1 MFSHPIVNLY
11 FFLALSLSLMLGN
24 SILHLAVYGIV
35 ILLIA
40 LKNTKLIPIVI
51 RKYLPTLFFF
61 PIMLFIYILFSY
73 VLTDSALYQ
82 TISEAFNA
90 FIKFSFMI
98 ISMNFYLE
106 LSSSENLIKSLR
118 SFWSKLNIQW
128 KWVDNFFLFLA
139 LSLRFYPTF
148 QSHWQHQRNSQKVLG
163 IKFNDS
169 YYGRLVEISKELPS
183 ILAYQLDR
191 SEDISLAMKL
201 RGYGSH
207 FPRKIVD
214 PIYFNLT
221 NFLQVFLVT
230 IFFIQLFRFVTI

>member
-1 MFSHPIVNLY
+1 MFTHPIVNLY
-11 FFLALSLSLMLGN
+11 FFLALSLSLMLASSFLQLMN
-24 SILHLAVYGIV
+24 YGIV
-35 ILLIA
+35 ILIIA
-40 LKNTKLIPIVI
+40 LKNTKLIPIVV

-73 VLTDSALYQ
+73 ILTDSTIYQ

-106 LSSSENLIKSLR
+106 LSSAENLIKSLR
-118 SFWSKLNIQW
+118 SFWARLNIQW

-139 LSLRFYPTF
+139 LALRFYPTF
-148 QSHWQHQRNSQKVLG
+148 QSQWQHQRNSQKVLG

-169 YYGRLVEISKELPS
+169 YYGRLIEISKELPS
-183 ILAYQLDR
+183 ILVYQLDR

-201 RGYGSH
+201 RGYGSY

-214 PIYFNLT
+214 PIYFNIT
-221 NFLQVFLVT
+221 NFLQFFLVT
-230 IFFIQLFRFVTI
+230 IFFIQLFRFVAI

>member
-1 MFSHPIVNLY
+1 MFTHPIVNLY
-11 FFLALSLSLMLGN
+11 FFLALSLSLMLASSFLQLMN
-24 SILHLAVYGIV
+24 YGIV
-35 ILLIA
+35 ILFIA

-73 VLTDSALYQ
+73 ILTDSTIYQ

-106 LSSSENLIKSLR
+106 LSSAENLIKSLR
-118 SFWSKLNIQW
+118 SFWARLNIQW

-139 LSLRFYPTF
+139 LALRFYPTF
-148 QSHWQHQRNSQKVLG
+148 QSQWQHQRNSQKVLG

-169 YYGRLVEISKELPS
+169 YYGRLIEISKELPS
-183 ILAYQLDR
+183 ILVYQLDR

-201 RGYGSH
+201 RGYGSY

-214 PIYFNLT
+214 PIYFNIT
-221 NFLQVFLVT
+221 NFLQFFLVT

>member
-1 MFSHPIVNLY
+1 MN
-11 FFLALSLSLMLGN
+11 
-24 SILHLAVYGIV
+24 YGIV
-35 ILLIA
+35 ILFIA

-51 RKYLPTLFFF
+51 RKYIPTLFFF

-73 VLTDSALYQ
+73 ILTDSTIYQ

-106 LSSSENLIKSLR
+106 LSSAENLIKSLK
-118 SFWSKLNIQW
+118 SFWATLNIQW

-139 LSLRFYPTF
+139 LALRFYPTF
-148 QSHWQHQRNSQKVLG
+148 QSQWQHQRNSQKVLG

-169 YYGRLVEISKELPS
+169 YYGRLIEISKELPS
-183 ILAYQLDR
+183 ILVYQLDR

-201 RGYGSH
+201 RGYGSY

-214 PIYFNLT
+214 PIYFNIT
-221 NFLQVFLVT
+221 NFLQFFLVT

>member
-1 MFSHPIVNLY
+1 MN
-11 FFLALSLSLMLGN
+11 
-24 SILHLAVYGIV
+24 YGIV
-35 ILLIA
+35 ILFIA

-73 VLTDSALYQ
+73 ILTDSTIYQ

-106 LSSSENLIKSLR
+106 LSSAENLIKSLR
-118 SFWSKLNIQW
+118 SFWATLNIQW

-139 LSLRFYPTF
+139 LALRFYPTF
-148 QSHWQHQRNSQKVLG
+148 QSQWQHQRNSQKVLG

-169 YYGRLVEISKELPS
+169 YYGRLIEISKELPS
-183 ILAYQLDR
+183 ILVYQLDR

-201 RGYGSH
+201 RGYGSY

-214 PIYFNLT
+214 PIYFNIT
-221 NFLQVFLVT
+221 NFLQFFLVT

>member
-1 MFSHPIVNLY
+1 MLASS
-11 FFLALSLSLMLGN
+11 FLQLMN
-24 SILHLAVYGIV
+24 YGIV
-35 ILLIA
+35 ILIIA

-73 VLTDSALYQ
+73 ILTDSTIYQ

-106 LSSSENLIKSLR
+106 LSSAENLIKSLR
-118 SFWSKLNIQW
+118 SFWARLNIQW

-139 LSLRFYPTF
+139 LALRFYPTF
-148 QSHWQHQRNSQKVLG
+148 QSQWQHQRNSQKVLG

-169 YYGRLVEISKELPS
+169 YYGRLIEISKELPS
-183 ILAYQLDR
+183 ILVYQLDR

-201 RGYGSH
+201 RGYGSY

-214 PIYFNLT
+214 PIYFNIT
-221 NFLQVFLVT
+221 NFLQFVLVT

>member
-73 VLTDSALYQ
+73 VLTDSTLYQ

-128 KWVDNFFLFLA
+128 KWVDNFFLFL
-139 LSLRFYPTF
+139 
-148 QSHWQHQRNSQKVLG
+148 
-163 IKFNDS
+163 
-169 YYGRLVEISKELPS
+169 
-183 ILAYQLDR
+183 
-191 SEDISLAMKL
+191 
-201 RGYGSH
+201 
-207 FPRKIVD
+207 
-214 PIYFNLT
+214 
-221 NFLQVFLVT
+221 
-230 IFFIQLFRFVTI
+230 

>member
-1 MFSHPIVNLY
+1 MFTHPIVNLY
-11 FFLALSLSLMLGN
+11 FFLALSLSLMLTSSFPQLMN
-24 SILHLAVYGIV
+24 YGIV
-35 ILLIA
+35 ILFIA

-51 RKYLPTLFFF
+51 RKYIPTLFFF

-73 VLTDSALYQ
+73 ILTDSTIYQ
-82 TISEAFNA
+82 TIGEAFNA

-106 LSSSENLIKSLR
+106 LSSAENLIKSLR
-118 SFWSKLNIQW
+118 SFWARLNIQW

-139 LSLRFYPTF
+139 LALRFYPTF
-148 QSHWQHQRNSQKVLG
+148 QSQWQHQRNSQKVLG

-169 YYGRLVEISKELPS
+169 YYGRLIEISKELPS
-183 ILAYQLDR
+183 ILVYQLDR

-201 RGYGSH
+201 RGYGSY

-214 PIYFNLT
+214 PIYFNIT
-221 NFLQVFLVT
+221 NFLQFVLVT

>member
-1 MFSHPIVNLY
+1 MN
-11 FFLALSLSLMLGN
+11 
-24 SILHLAVYGIV
+24 YGIV
-35 ILLIA
+35 ILFIA

-73 VLTDSALYQ
+73 ILTDSTIYQ

-106 LSSSENLIKSLR
+106 LSSAENLIKSLR
-118 SFWSKLNIQW
+118 SFWARLNIQW

-139 LSLRFYPTF
+139 LALRFYPTF
-148 QSHWQHQRNSQKVLG
+148 QSQWQHQRNSQKVLG

-169 YYGRLVEISKELPS
+169 YYGRLIEISKELPS
-183 ILAYQLDR
+183 ILVYQLDR

-201 RGYGSH
+201 RGYGSY

-214 PIYFNLT
+214 PIYFNIT
-221 NFLQVFLVT
+221 NFLQFVLVT

>member
-1 MFSHPIVNLY
+1 MFTHPIVNLY
-11 FFLALSLSLMLGN
+11 FFLALSLSLMLA
-24 SILHLAVYGIV
+24 SSFLQLMTYGIV
-35 ILLIA
+35 ILFIA

-73 VLTDSALYQ
+73 ILTDSTIYQ

-106 LSSSENLIKSLR
+106 LSSAENLIRSLR
-118 SFWSKLNIQW
+118 SFWERLNIQW

-139 LSLRFYPTF
+139 LALRFYPTF
-148 QSHWQHQRNSQKVLG
+148 QSHWQYQRNSQKVLG

-169 YYGRLVEISKELPS
+169 YYGRLIEISKELPS
-183 ILAYQLDR
+183 ILVYQLDR

-201 RGYGSH
+201 RGYGSY

-214 PIYFNLT
+214 PIYFNIT
-221 NFLQVFLVT
+221 NFLQFFLVT

>member
-1 MFSHPIVNLY
+1 MFTHPIVNLY
-11 FFLALSLSLMLGN
+11 FFLALSLSLMLTSSFLQLMN
-24 SILHLAVYGIV
+24 YGIV
-35 ILLIA
+35 ILIIA
-40 LKNTKLIPIVI
+40 LKNTKLIPIVV

-73 VLTDSALYQ
+73 ILTDSTIYQ

-106 LSSSENLIKSLR
+106 LSSAENLIKSLR
-118 SFWSKLNIQW
+118 SFWARLNIQW

-139 LSLRFYPTF
+139 LALRFYPTF
-148 QSHWQHQRNSQKVLG
+148 QSQWQHQRNSQKVLG

-169 YYGRLVEISKELPS
+169 YYGRLIEISKELPS
-183 ILAYQLDR
+183 ILVYQLDR

-201 RGYGSH
+201 RGYGSY

-214 PIYFNLT
+214 PIYFNIT
-221 NFLQVFLVT
+221 NFLQFVLVT
-230 IFFIQLFRFVTI
+230 IFFIQLFRFVAI

>member
-1 MFSHPIVNLY
+1 MLASS
-11 FFLALSLSLMLGN
+11 FLQLMN
-24 SILHLAVYGIV
+24 YGIV
-35 ILLIA
+35 ILFIA

-73 VLTDSALYQ
+73 ILTDSTIYQ

-106 LSSSENLIKSLR
+106 LSSAENLIKSLR
-118 SFWSKLNIQW
+118 SFWARLNIQW

-139 LSLRFYPTF
+139 LALRFYPTF
-148 QSHWQHQRNSQKVLG
+148 QSQWQHQRNSQKVLG

-169 YYGRLVEISKELPS
+169 YYGRLIEISKELPS
-183 ILAYQLDR
+183 ILVYQLDR

-201 RGYGSH
+201 RGYGSY

-214 PIYFNLT
+214 PIYFNIT
-221 NFLQVFLVT
+221 NFLQFFLVT

>member
-1 MFSHPIVNLY
+1 MLASS
-11 FFLALSLSLMLGN
+11 FLQLMN
-24 SILHLAVYGIV
+24 YGIV
-35 ILLIA
+35 ILFIA

-73 VLTDSALYQ
+73 ILTDSTIYQ

-106 LSSSENLIKSLR
+106 LSSAENLIKSLR
-118 SFWSKLNIQW
+118 SFWARLNIQW

-139 LSLRFYPTF
+139 LALRFYPTF
-148 QSHWQHQRNSQKVLG
+148 QSQWQHQRNSQKVLG

-169 YYGRLVEISKELPS
+169 YYGRLTEISKELPS
-183 ILAYQLDR
+183 ILVYQLDR

-201 RGYGSH
+201 RGYGSY

-214 PIYFNLT
+214 PIYFNIT
-221 NFLQVFLVT
+221 NFLQFFLVT

>member
-11 FFLALSLSLMLGN
+11 FFLALSLSLMLT
-24 SILHLAVYGIV
+24 SSFLQLMIYGII
-35 ILLIA
+35 ILFIA

-51 RKYLPTLFFF
+51 HKYLPTLFFF
-61 PIMLFIYILFSY
+61 PIMLIIYILFSY
-73 VLTDSALYQ
+73 VLTDSTIYQ

-106 LSSSENLIKSLR
+106 LSSAENLIKSLR
-118 SFWSKLNIQW
+118 SFWARLNIQW

-139 LSLRFYPTF
+139 LALRFYPTF
-148 QSHWQHQRNSQKVLG
+148 QSQWQHQRNSQKVLG

-169 YYGRLVEISKELPS
+169 YYGRLIEISKELPS
-183 ILAYQLDR
+183 ILVYQLDR

-201 RGYGSH
+201 RGYGSY

-214 PIYFNLT
+214 PIYFNIT
-221 NFLQVFLVT
+221 NFLQFVLVT
-230 IFFIQLFRFVTI
+230 IFFIQLFRFVAI

>member
-1 MFSHPIVNLY
+1 MLASS
-11 FFLALSLSLMLGN
+11 FLQLMT
-24 SILHLAVYGIV
+24 YGIV
-35 ILLIA
+35 ILFIA

-73 VLTDSALYQ
+73 ILTDSTIYQ

-106 LSSSENLIKSLR
+106 LSSAENLIKSLR
-118 SFWSKLNIQW
+118 SFWARLNIQW

-139 LSLRFYPTF
+139 LALRFYPTF
-148 QSHWQHQRNSQKVLG
+148 QSQWQHQRNSQKVLG

-169 YYGRLVEISKELPS
+169 YYGRLIEISKELPS
-183 ILAYQLDR
+183 ILVYQLDR

-201 RGYGSH
+201 RGYGSY

-214 PIYFNLT
+214 PIYFNIT
-221 NFLQVFLVT
+221 NFLQFFLVT

>member
-1 MFSHPIVNLY
+1 MLASS
-11 FFLALSLSLMLGN
+11 FLQLMT
-24 SILHLAVYGIV
+24 YGIV
-35 ILLIA
+35 ILFIA
-40 LKNTKLIPIVI
+40 LKNTKLIPIVV

-73 VLTDSALYQ
+73 ILTDSTIYQ

-106 LSSSENLIKSLR
+106 LSSAENLIKSLR
-118 SFWSKLNIQW
+118 SFWARLNIQW

-139 LSLRFYPTF
+139 LALRFYPTF
-148 QSHWQHQRNSQKVLG
+148 QSQWQHQRNSQKVLG

-169 YYGRLVEISKELPS
+169 YYGRLIEISKELPS
-183 ILAYQLDR
+183 ILVYQLDR

-201 RGYGSH
+201 RGYGSY

-214 PIYFNLT
+214 PIYFNIT
-221 NFLQVFLVT
+221 NFLQFVLVT

>member
-1 MFSHPIVNLY
+1 MLASS
-11 FFLALSLSLMLGN
+11 FLQLMT
-24 SILHLAVYGIV
+24 YGIV
-35 ILLIA
+35 ILFIA

-73 VLTDSALYQ
+73 ILTDSTIYQ

-106 LSSSENLIKSLR
+106 LSSAENLIKSLR
-118 SFWSKLNIQW
+118 SFWARLNIQW

-139 LSLRFYPTF
+139 LALRFYPTF
-148 QSHWQHQRNSQKVLG
+148 QSQWQHQRNSQKVLG

-169 YYGRLVEISKELPS
+169 YYGRLIEISKELPS
-183 ILAYQLDR
+183 ILVYQLDR

-201 RGYGSH
+201 RGYGSY

-214 PIYFNLT
+214 PIYFNIT
-221 NFLQVFLVT
+221 NFLQFVLVT

>member
-1 MFSHPIVNLY
+1 MFIHPIVNLY
-11 FFLALSLSLMLGN
+11 FFLALSLSLMLA
-24 SILHLAVYGIV
+24 SSFLQLMTYGIV
-35 ILLIA
+35 ILFIA

-73 VLTDSALYQ
+73 ILTDSTIYQ

-106 LSSSENLIKSLR
+106 LSSAENLIRSLR
-118 SFWSKLNIQW
+118 SFWERLNIQW

-139 LSLRFYPTF
+139 LALRFYPTF
-148 QSHWQHQRNSQKVLG
+148 QSHWQYQRNSQKVLG

-169 YYGRLVEISKELPS
+169 YYGRLIEISKELPS
-183 ILAYQLDR
+183 ILVYQLDR

-201 RGYGSH
+201 RGYGSY

-214 PIYFNLT
+214 PIYFNIT
-221 NFLQVFLVT
+221 NFLQFFLVT

>member
-1 MFSHPIVNLY
+1 
-11 FFLALSLSLMLGN
+11 ML
-24 SILHLAVYGIV
+24 I
-35 ILLIA
+35 
-40 LKNTKLIPIVI
+40 
-51 RKYLPTLFFF
+51 
-61 PIMLFIYILFSY
+61 IYILFSY
-73 VLTDSALYQ
+73 VLTDSTIYQ

-106 LSSSENLIKSLR
+106 LSSAENLIRSLR
-118 SFWSKLNIQW
+118 SFWERLNIQW

-139 LSLRFYPTF
+139 LALRFYPTF
-148 QSHWQHQRNSQKVLG
+148 QSHWQYQRNSQKVLG

-169 YYGRLVEISKELPS
+169 YYGRLIEISKELPS
-183 ILAYQLDR
+183 ILVYQLDR

-201 RGYGSH
+201 RGYGSY

-214 PIYFNLT
+214 PIYFNIT
-221 NFLQVFLVT
+221 NFLQFFLVT

>member
-1 MFSHPIVNLY
+1 MFTHPIVNLY
-11 FFLALSLSLMLGN
+11 FFLALSLSLMLASSFLQLMN
-24 SILHLAVYGIV
+24 YGIV
-35 ILLIA
+35 ILIIA

-73 VLTDSALYQ
+73 ILTDSTIYQ

-106 LSSSENLIKSLR
+106 LSSAENLIKSLR
-118 SFWSKLNIQW
+118 SFWARLNIQW

-139 LSLRFYPTF
+139 LALRFYPTF
-148 QSHWQHQRNSQKVLG
+148 QSQWQHQRNSQKVLG

-169 YYGRLVEISKELPS
+169 YYGRLIEISKELPS
-183 ILAYQLDR
+183 ILVYQLDR

-201 RGYGSH
+201 RGYGSY

-214 PIYFNLT
+214 PIYFNIT
-221 NFLQVFLVT
+221 NFLQFVLVT

>member
-1 MFSHPIVNLY
+1 MLASS
-11 FFLALSLSLMLGN
+11 FLQLMN
-24 SILHLAVYGIV
+24 YGIV
-35 ILLIA
+35 ILIIA
-40 LKNTKLIPIVI
+40 LKNTKLIPIVV

-73 VLTDSALYQ
+73 ILTDSTIYQ

-106 LSSSENLIKSLR
+106 LSSAENLIKSLR
-118 SFWSKLNIQW
+118 SFWARLNIQW

-139 LSLRFYPTF
+139 LALRFYPTF
-148 QSHWQHQRNSQKVLG
+148 QSQWQHQRNSQKVLG

-169 YYGRLVEISKELPS
+169 YYGRLIEISKELPS
-183 ILAYQLDR
+183 ILVYQLDR

-201 RGYGSH
+201 RGYGSY

-214 PIYFNLT
+214 PIYFNIT
-221 NFLQVFLVT
+221 NFLQFVLVT
-230 IFFIQLFRFVTI
+230 IFFIQLFRFVAI

>member
-1 MFSHPIVNLY
+1 MFTHPIVNLY
-11 FFLALSLSLMLGN
+11 FFLALSLSLMLTSSFLQLMN
-24 SILHLAVYGIV
+24 YGIV
-35 ILLIA
+35 ILFIA

-51 RKYLPTLFFF
+51 RNYLPTLFFF

-73 VLTDSALYQ
+73 ILTDSTIYQ

-106 LSSSENLIKSLR
+106 LSSAENLIKSLK
-118 SFWSKLNIQW
+118 SFWATLNIQW

-139 LSLRFYPTF
+139 LALRFYPTF
-148 QSHWQHQRNSQKVLG
+148 QSQWQHQRNSQKVLG

-169 YYGRLVEISKELPS
+169 YYGRLIEISKELPS
-183 ILAYQLDR
+183 ILVYQLDR

-201 RGYGSH
+201 RGYGSY

-214 PIYFNLT
+214 PIYFNIT
-221 NFLQVFLVT
+221 NFLQFFLVT

>member
-1 MFSHPIVNLY
+1 MFTHPIVNLY
-11 FFLALSLSLMLGN
+11 FFLALSLSLMLTSSFLQLMN
-24 SILHLAVYGIV
+24 YGIV
-35 ILLIA
+35 ILFIA

-73 VLTDSALYQ
+73 ILTDSTIYQ

-106 LSSSENLIKSLR
+106 LSSAENLIKSLR
-118 SFWSKLNIQW
+118 SFWARLNIQW

-139 LSLRFYPTF
+139 LALRFYPTF
-148 QSHWQHQRNSQKVLG
+148 QSQWQHQRNSQKVLG

-169 YYGRLVEISKELPS
+169 YYGRLIEISKELPS
-183 ILAYQLDR
+183 ILVYQLDR

-201 RGYGSH
+201 RGYGSY

-214 PIYFNLT
+214 PIYFNIT
-221 NFLQVFLVT
+221 NFLQFVLVT
-230 IFFIQLFRFVTI
+230 IFFIQLFRFVAI

>member
-1 MFSHPIVNLY
+1 MLTSS
-11 FFLALSLSLMLGN
+11 FLQLMN
-24 SILHLAVYGIV
+24 YGIV
-35 ILLIA
+35 ILFIA

-73 VLTDSALYQ
+73 ILTDSTIYQ

-106 LSSSENLIKSLR
+106 LSSAENLIKSLR
-118 SFWSKLNIQW
+118 SFWARLNIQW

-139 LSLRFYPTF
+139 LALRFYPTF
-148 QSHWQHQRNSQKVLG
+148 QSQWQHQRNSQKVLG

-169 YYGRLVEISKELPS
+169 YYGRLIEISKELPS
-183 ILAYQLDR
+183 ILVYQLDR

-201 RGYGSH
+201 RGYGSY

-214 PIYFNLT
+214 PIYFNIT
-221 NFLQVFLVT
+221 NFLQFVLVT

>member
-1 MFSHPIVNLY
+1 MLASS
-11 FFLALSLSLMLGN
+11 FLQLMT
-24 SILHLAVYGIV
+24 YGIV
-35 ILLIA
+35 ILFIA

-73 VLTDSALYQ
+73 VLTDSTIYQ

-106 LSSSENLIKSLR
+106 LSSAENLIKSLR
-118 SFWSKLNIQW
+118 SFWARLNIQW

-139 LSLRFYPTF
+139 LALRFYPTF
-148 QSHWQHQRNSQKVLG
+148 QSQWQHQRNSQKVLG

-169 YYGRLVEISKELPS
+169 YYGRLIEISKELPS
-183 ILAYQLDR
+183 ILVYQLDR

-201 RGYGSH
+201 RGYGSY

-214 PIYFNLT
+214 PIYFNIT
-221 NFLQVFLVT
+221 NFLQFVLVT

>member
-1 MFSHPIVNLY
+1 MLASS
-11 FFLALSLSLMLGN
+11 FLQLMN
-24 SILHLAVYGIV
+24 YGIV
-35 ILLIA
+35 ILFIA

-73 VLTDSALYQ
+73 ILTDSTIYQ

-106 LSSSENLIKSLR
+106 LSSAENLIKSLR
-118 SFWSKLNIQW
+118 SFWARLNIQW

-139 LSLRFYPTF
+139 LALRFYPTF
-148 QSHWQHQRNSQKVLG
+148 QSQWQHQRNSQKVLG

-169 YYGRLVEISKELPS
+169 YYGRLIEISKELPS
-183 ILAYQLDR
+183 ILVYQLDR

-201 RGYGSH
+201 RGYGSY

-214 PIYFNLT
+214 PIYFNIT
-221 NFLQVFLVT
+221 NFLQFVLVT

>member
-1 MFSHPIVNLY
+1 MFTHPIVNLY
-11 FFLALSLSLMLGN
+11 FFLALSLSLMLTSSFLQLMN
-24 SILHLAVYGIV
+24 YGIV
-35 ILLIA
+35 ILFIA

-73 VLTDSALYQ
+73 ILTDSTIYQ

-106 LSSSENLIKSLR
+106 LSSAENLIKSLR
-118 SFWSKLNIQW
+118 SFWARLNIQW

-139 LSLRFYPTF
+139 LALRFYPTF
-148 QSHWQHQRNSQKVLG
+148 QSQWQHQRNSQKVLG

-169 YYGRLVEISKELPS
+169 YYGRLIEISKELPS
-183 ILAYQLDR
+183 ILVYQLDR

-201 RGYGSH
+201 RGYGSY

-214 PIYFNLT
+214 PIYFNIT
-221 NFLQVFLVT
+221 NFLQFVLVT

>member
-1 MFSHPIVNLY
+1 MN
-11 FFLALSLSLMLGN
+11 
-24 SILHLAVYGIV
+24 YGIV
-35 ILLIA
+35 ILFIA

-73 VLTDSALYQ
+73 ILTDSTIYQ

-106 LSSSENLIKSLR
+106 LSSAENLIKSLR
-118 SFWSKLNIQW
+118 SFWARLNIQW

-139 LSLRFYPTF
+139 LALRFYPTF
-148 QSHWQHQRNSQKVLG
+148 QSQWQHQRNSQKVLG

-169 YYGRLVEISKELPS
+169 YYGRLIEISKELPS
-183 ILAYQLDR
+183 ILVYQLDR

-201 RGYGSH
+201 RGYGSY

-214 PIYFNLT
+214 PIYFNIT
-221 NFLQVFLVT
+221 NFLQFFLVT

>member
-1 MFSHPIVNLY
+1 MFIHPIVNLY
-11 FFLALSLSLMLGN
+11 FFLALSLSLMLA
-24 SILHLAVYGIV
+24 SSFLQLMTYGIV
-35 ILLIA
+35 ILFIA

-73 VLTDSALYQ
+73 ILTDSTIYQ

-106 LSSSENLIKSLR
+106 LSSAENLIRSLR
-118 SFWSKLNIQW
+118 SFWERLNIQW

-139 LSLRFYPTF
+139 LALRFYPTF
-148 QSHWQHQRNSQKVLG
+148 QSHWQYQRNSQKVLG

-169 YYGRLVEISKELPS
+169 YYGRLIEISKELPS
-183 ILAYQLDR
+183 ILVYQLDR

-201 RGYGSH
+201 RGYGSY

-214 PIYFNLT
+214 PIYFNIT
-221 NFLQVFLVT
+221 NFLQFFLVT
-230 IFFIQLFRFVTI
+230 IFFIQLFRFVSI

>member
-1 MFSHPIVNLY
+1 MLASS
-11 FFLALSLSLMLGN
+11 FLQLMN
-24 SILHLAVYGIV
+24 YGIV
-35 ILLIA
+35 ILFIA

-51 RKYLPTLFFF
+51 RKYIPTLFFF

-73 VLTDSALYQ
+73 ILTDSTIYQ

-106 LSSSENLIKSLR
+106 LSSAENLIKSLR
-118 SFWSKLNIQW
+118 SFWARLNIQW

-139 LSLRFYPTF
+139 LALRFYPTF
-148 QSHWQHQRNSQKVLG
+148 QSQWQHQRNSQKVLG

-169 YYGRLVEISKELPS
+169 YYGRLIEISKELPS
-183 ILAYQLDR
+183 ILVYQLDR

-201 RGYGSH
+201 RGYGSY

-214 PIYFNLT
+214 PIYFNIT
-221 NFLQVFLVT
+221 NFLQFFLVT